1 LGSWAPAS
9 YVPVVGYEGGAKVEL
24 SVPLASLAGA
34 DGTLPPPNLTMV
46 GAVLTGVGA
55 TGGPHVFE
63 TFPISRNLP
72 PSMPVGGNFSDFVD
86 ASLETCLGPAQ
97 ELHLY

>member
-1 LGSWAPAS
+1 MGKVRLALVTLG
-9 YVPVVGYEGGAKVEL
+9 ELGA
-24 SVPLASLAGA
+24 
-34 DGTLPPPNLTMV
+34 
-46 GAVLTGVGA
+46 
-55 TGGPHVFE
+55 
-63 TFPISRNLP
+63 ISRNLP